1 MNSTQRNFMKYS
13 QNQLNQEID
22 RSLDVF
28 KLGVMMLECAIG
40 GLSNFEQSALIHEA
54 LKNIFTE
61 EGQKMIER
69 ENVCCLIHSEAF
81 LL

>member
-13 QNQLNQEID
+13 QSQLNQEID

-40 GLSNFEQSALIHEA
+40 GLSNFEQSSLIQEA
-54 LKNIFTE
+54 LKSIFTE
-61 EGQKMIER
+61 EGQKI
-69 ENVCCLIHSEAF
+69 L
-81 LL
+81 